1 MRREELFEILLSDK
15 PSKEIK
21 KHEEELFYLIPELR
35 NCKGFKQ
42 HSVWHPYDVYKHTLH
57 VVDNTP
63 CDIELRLAALFHDL
77 GKPYT
82 FIKDEEGRGH
92 FPNHE
97 KCSFNIFRL
106 FAEREVLDNNLRYEV
121 STLIYFHDINFSKLD
136 EKEFKKMSYEFN
148 ESEIEKLFELK
159 KADLLAQN
167 KKFHY
172 LLDDYE
178 IQKEKLLSYKEKNKV
193 YKKA

>member
-1 MRREELFEILLSDK
+1 
-15 PSKEIK
+15 
-21 KHEEELFYLIPELR
+21 
-35 NCKGFKQ
+35 
-42 HSVWHPYDVYKHTLH
+42 
-57 VVDNTP
+57 
-63 CDIELRLAALFHDL
+63 
-77 GKPYT
+77 
-82 FIKDEEGRGH
+82 
-92 FPNHE
+92 
-97 KCSFNIFRL
+97 
-106 FAEREVLDNNLRYEV
+106 
-121 STLIYFHDINFSKLD
+121 
-136 EKEFKKMSYEFN
+136 MSYEFN